1 MSDVSWAV
9 LLLAVLT
16 NRSTAG
22 PDLFAATTPSEIG
35 NLVMVPNSESGHRA
49 TLPKLR
55 RTIMTIRKTWCL
67 ILLVSA
73 SVVATSATL
82 QASKQHQSKLQCDGG
97 APVPPFPTPP
107 RLVADGGAPVPPFP
121 TRTQVADGGA
131 PVPPFPTSILVADGG
146 APVPP
151 FPKLTLVADGGAP
164 VPPFPTIRTEGM
176 SAVQL
181 LTAIAG

>member
-1 MSDVSWAV
+1 
-9 LLLAVLT
+9 
-16 NRSTAG
+16 
-22 PDLFAATTPSEIG
+22 
-35 NLVMVPNSESGHRA
+35 
-49 TLPKLR
+49 
-55 RTIMTIRKTWCL
+55 MTIRKTSCL
-67 ILLVSA
+67 ILIVAA

-82 QASKQHQSKLQCDGG
+82 LASKQHQSQLQCDGG

-107 RLVADGGAPVPPFP
+107 TLVADGGAPVPPFP
-121 TRTQVADGGA
+121 KLTLVADGGA

-151 FPKLTLVADGGAP
+151 FPKLNLVADGGAP

>member
-1 MSDVSWAV
+1 MSSSGGCRNKS
-9 LLLAVLT
+9 LGE
-16 NRSTAG
+16 NGSRAG

-82 QASKQHQSKLQCDGG
+82 QAAKQHQSKLQCDGG

-107 RLVADGGAPVPPFP
+107 
-121 TRTQVADGGA
+121 
-131 PVPPFPTSILVADGG
+131 ILVAEGG
-146 APVPP
+146 PAVAP
-151 FPKLTLVADGGAP
+151 FPKLTLGA
-164 VPPFPTIRTEGM
+164 VG
-176 SAVQL
+176 
-181 LTAIAG
+181 